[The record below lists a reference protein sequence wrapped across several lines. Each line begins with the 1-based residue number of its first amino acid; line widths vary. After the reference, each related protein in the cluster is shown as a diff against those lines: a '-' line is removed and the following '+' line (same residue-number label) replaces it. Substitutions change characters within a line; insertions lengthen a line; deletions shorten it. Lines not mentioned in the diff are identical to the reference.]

1 MNDKRRAVI
10 IDGKEVYPLSQAAA
24 DVLAERRWQKD
35 NIEKM
40 SVPDSVTGVGMTG
53 IEWACQCPAIWPDVL
68 DWNEP
73 KPYREGLVRAGALII
88 ADLERIDRN
97 EAKSDDHD

>member
-1 MNDKRRAVI
+1 MNKQRRSVI
-10 IDGKEVYPLSQAAA
+10 VDGREVHSISQAAV
-24 DVLAERRWQKD
+24 DVLAERRRQKD

-73 KPYREGLVRAGALII
+73 KPYREGLVRAGALILAEI
-88 ADLERIDRN
+88 ERLDRN
-97 EAKSDDHD
+97 RS